1 MKVSGTPRRITL
13 GDREVLAIEQQ
24 FEIGRED
31 WNEYKLLDGGRVRI
45 KTTVARIFRVVDE
58 NGNQQYNDQGEPE
71 LVVRH
76 KSDIV
81 ASIEQG

>member
-1 MKVSGTPRRITL
+1 MKVSGTSRRITL
-13 GDREVLAIEQQ
+13 GDQEVLAIEQE

-45 KTTVARIFRVVDE
+45 KTTVARIFRIVDE
-58 NGNQQYNDQGEPE
+58 NSHQKYNEQGEPQ
-71 LVVRH
+71 LVVRQ
-76 KSDIV
+76 KVDIV

>member
-1 MKVSGTPRRITL
+1 MKVSGTPRRIPL
-13 GDREVLAIEQQ
+13 GDQEVLAIEQE

-31 WNEYKLLDGGRVRI
+31 WNVYKLLDGGRVRV
-45 KTTVARIFRVVDE
+45 KTTVARISRIVDE
-58 NGNQQYNDQGEPE
+58 NGNQKYNDQGEPQ

-76 KSDIV
+76 KVDIA